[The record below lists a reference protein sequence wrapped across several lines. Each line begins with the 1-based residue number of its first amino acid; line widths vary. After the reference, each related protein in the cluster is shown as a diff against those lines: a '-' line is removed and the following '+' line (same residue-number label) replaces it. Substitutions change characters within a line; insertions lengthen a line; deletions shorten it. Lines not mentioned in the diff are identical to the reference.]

1 MANRLCRM
9 VIVTL
14 VLGASITLARAQDLP
29 LRNWTAPPTWTAPR
43 TGTAPAAGMMASAQS
58 DLGNSLPFIAVTPCR
73 IVDTRVA
80 VADGFHEPNFSD
92 NQTRT
97 FDLPN
102 SPDCTGLPAT
112 AKAWSLNV
120 QFRPIA
126 QASFITLFPTGTTR
140 PGVSTTVATPAG
152 FITDAAVVPAGTNGD
167 IDVYCQYAARVVI
180 DINGYYASTLNSGEQ
195 LLITADTGDGAIRG
209 VNALGDGV
217 QGETAGGG
225 SSGVYGKNTGG
236 GKGVFGAS
244 TAGSGVEGQSTSG
257 PGVRGVSS
265 TGSGVYG
272 ATAGV
277 SGQTGA
283 AGVWGDSHDYFG
295 VWGTSVAGDG
305 VHGQSTSASG
315 VYGVSTQAGVWGDS
329 TGYDGVHG
337 HTTVGTASGVA
348 GFNDSNGAGTFG
360 SSASGDG
367 VFGSGLTGVHGG
379 SQFGW
384 GVYGHSATQDGVHGD
399 TPSNLSAG
407 VAGINTANGYGVY
420 GSTISGDG
428 VFGQAVGTTGA
439 NASGG
444 AGVHA
449 VGTATCSGTDFVG
462 CTSGSVAL
470 LVEGAAFFSN
480 EVEIGGDLSVAGNK
494 NFVTPHPAD
503 PTKQIAFVSLEG
515 PESGT
520 YFRGTGHLVGG
531 YAEIPVPESFRLVT
545 SEQGL
550 TVVATAS
557 GSPASIYCVSKSLDR
572 IVFQGS
578 ADVDFDYMVNGVRA
592 GYENYTPI
600 QKNYVFVPRSA
611 FDTRLSRL
619 PAEAVR
625 RLKAN
630 GILNDDGSI
639 NEETARR
646 LGWDQRPGWNRVPPT
661 PADATQATPTSN

>member
-1 MANRLCRM
+1 MTKCLCCVAMAAF
-9 VIVTL
+9 
-14 VLGASITLARAQDLP
+14 VLGMSPALAQTQGAP
-29 LRNWTAPPTWTAPR
+29 LRNWTAPPTWTPPR
-43 TGTAPAAGMMASAQS
+43 TVTASATGMAASAQG
-58 DLGNSLPFIAVTPCR
+58 DLSNPLPFIAVTPCR
-73 IVDTRVA
+73 IVDTRVST
-80 VADGFHEPNFSD
+80 ADGFHEPNFSD

-97 FDLPN
+97 FALPT
-102 SPDCTGLPAT
+102 SPDCTGLPST
-112 AKAWSLNV
+112 ARAWSLNV
-120 QFRPIA
+120 QFRPIST
-126 QASFITLFPTGTTR
+126 ASYITLFPTGTTR
-140 PGVSTTVATPAG
+140 PVVSTTVATPAG
-152 FITDAAVVPAGTNGD
+152 FTTDAAIVPAGTSGD
-167 IDVYCQYAARVVI
+167 IDVYCQYAGRVVI

-195 LLITADTGDGAIRG
+195 LLITASIAGGAIRG
-209 VNALGDGV
+209 VNSSGDGV
-217 QGETAGGG
+217 QGQTAGGG
-225 SSGVYGKNTGG
+225 SSGVYGNNTGG

-244 TAGSGVEGQSTSG
+244 TTGSGVEGQSTSG

-272 ATAGV
+272 KTAGV
-277 SGQTGA
+277 SGQAGA

-295 VWGTSVAGDG
+295 VWGTSVAADG
-305 VHGQSTSASG
+305 VHGDT
-315 VYGVSTQAGVWGDS
+315 TAGG
-329 TGYDGVHG
+329 
-337 HTTVGTASGVA
+337 ASGVA
-348 GFNDSNGAGTFG
+348 GFNDSTGAGTFG

-367 VFGSGLTGVHGG
+367 VFGSGLTGVHGT

-399 TPSNLSAG
+399 TPSNLSSG

-420 GSTISGDG
+420 GSTNLGDG
-428 VFGQAVGTTGA
+428 VFGQAIGTTGQPYD
-439 NASGG
+439 NG

-449 VGTATCSGTDFVG
+449 FGTSACSGNSTFYG
-462 CTSGSVAL
+462 CDPGTYAL
-470 LVEGAAFFSN
+470 FSEGPAKFTNA
-480 EVEIGGDLSVAGNK
+480 VYIDGDLAVGGNK
-494 NFVTPHPAD
+494 DFVTPHPTD

-557 GSPASIYCVSKSLDR
+557 GSPASIYCVSKSLDK

-592 GYENYTPI
+592 GYENYQPI
-600 QKNYVFVPRSA
+600 QKNYLFVPRSA
-611 FDTRLSRL
+611 SDTLLSRL

-630 GILNDDGSI
+630 GILNDDGTI
-639 NEETARR
+639 NEDTARR
-646 LGWDQRPGWNRVPPT
+646 LGWDQRPGWDRAPLA
-661 PADATQATPTSN
+661 PAGATQAAPTSN

>member
-1 MANRLCRM
+1 MHRM
-9 VIVTL
+9 GFVAL
-14 VLGASITLARAQDLP
+14 VAALLASGALAQEEALP
-29 LRNWTAPPTWTAPR
+29 LRNWGAPR
-43 TGTAPAAGMMASAQS
+43 TWPPARGMAASAQGDIS
-58 DLGNSLPFIAVTPCR
+58 NAIPFIAVTPCR
-73 IVDTRVA
+73 IVDTRVSTS
-80 VADGFHEPNFSD
+80 DGFHEPNFS
-92 NQTRT
+92 NGETRT
-97 FDLPN
+97 FDFPT
-102 SPDCTGLPAT
+102 STGCPGLPAT
-112 AKAWSLNV
+112 SVAYSLNV
-120 QFRPIA
+120 QYRPLSVPA
-126 QASFITLFPTGTTR
+126 FITLFPTGTTM
-140 PGVSTTVATPAG
+140 PAVSTLTSSPAAWVEDVA
-152 FITDAAVVPAGTNGD
+152 IVPAGTSGEVN
-167 IDVYCQYAARVVI
+167 VYCQYAGRVVI
-180 DINGYYASTLNSGEQ
+180 DVNGYYASTLNSGEQ
-195 LLITADTGDGAIRG
+195 LLITADTGAGAIRG

-244 TAGSGVEGQSTSG
+244 STGSGVGGQSTSG
-257 PGVRGVSS
+257 PGVGGASS

-272 ATAGV
+272 TTAGV

-283 AGVWGDSHDYFG
+283 AGVWGNSHDYFG

-305 VHGQSTSASG
+305 VHGQSTAASG
-315 VYGVSTQAGVWGDS
+315 VYGLSAQAGVWGDS
-329 TGYDGVHG
+329 TGFDGVHG
-337 HTTVGTASGVA
+337 HTTAGTASGVA
-348 GFNDSNGAGTFG
+348 GFNDSSGAGTFG

-367 VFGSGLTGVHGG
+367 VFGSGLTGVHGA

-420 GSTISGDG
+420 GSTNLGNG
-428 VFGQAVGTTGA
+428 VFGQAIGTTG
-439 NASGG
+439 NPDDNG

-449 VGTATCSGTDFVG
+449 FGTADCSYSGTQFYGCSTGTYALFSEGPAKFSNGVLVAGDQLVVGT
-462 CTSGSVAL
+462 
-470 LVEGAAFFSN
+470 
-480 EVEIGGDLSVAGNK
+480 K
-494 NFVTPHPAD
+494 NFVTPHPTD

-545 SEQGL
+545 SQQGL

-557 GSPASIYCVSKSLDR
+557 GSAASIYCVSKSLDK

-600 QKNYVFVPRSA
+600 QNNYVFVPKSA
-611 FDTRLSRL
+611 FDTLLSRL

-639 NEETARR
+639 NEETAHR
-646 LGWDQRPGWNRVPPT
+646 LGWDQRPGWDRVPLTATAEAKSAPT
-661 PADATQATPTSN
+661 PN